1 MLYSGITKKVFFY
14 ILCLLVLFISC
25 EESPDGLELENPI
38 LKKHFTFHQEENE
51 LFFAIETKET
61 YAGIEI
67 KSVSVLWYGTDNNNS
82 PDSIILYD
90 NGLKGDILKND
101 NIYSK
106 KIPNSALIIEN
117 TLGND
122 SGRVYVQFRASYGDS
137 IASVVDSFK
146 IGNLMPKIMSVIF
159 PDSMLHP
166 TEENYYAI
174 DSIFVNVFDP
184 NGLDDI
190 RSCYLIFQK
199 PDGSYANNGDP
210 IYLFDDG
217 NKSDDNISIWAR
229 AANDGIFSRL
239 ITIGY
244 ENPLGKYYANF
255 YVNDWSGLFTSLI
268 DSVIVYE

>member
-1 MLYSGITKKVFFY
+1 MLYFGIPKKVIFF
-14 ILCLLVLFISC
+14 ISCLLVLFISC
-25 EESPDGLELENPI
+25 EESPEDIELENPI
-38 LKKHFTFHQEENE
+38 LKKYFTFHQDENQ
-51 LFFAIETKET
+51 LYFALEPKKT

-67 KSVSVLWYGTDNNNS
+67 NSASALWFGTDYNNI
-82 PDSIILYD
+82 PDSIMLLD
-90 NGLKGDILKND
+90 HGMRGDILKND
-101 NIYSK
+101 NIYSI
-106 KIPNSALIIEN
+106 KIANSTSIIAN

-122 SGRVYVQFRASYGDS
+122 SGRVYVEFRASYGDS
-137 IASVVDSFK
+137 IASIVDSFR
-146 IGNLMPKIMSVIF
+146 IGNLMPKIMSIIF

-190 RSCYLIFQK
+190 RSCYLLFQK
-199 PDGSYANNGDP
+199 PDGSYANNGEP
-210 IYLFDDG
+210 IYLFDNG
-217 NKSDDNISIWAR
+217 NKSDDNISLWDR
-229 AANDGIFSRL
+229 VANDGIFSRL

-255 YVNDWSGLFTSLI
+255 FVNDWSGLFTSLI